1 MDVMETDVIVI
12 SAGTAGLAATVAA
25 AQAGAK
31 VITFE
36 KASTT
41 GGAGNMAGGP
51 FAVESR
57 LQRMKKIALTSE
69 KAFNTMME
77 FTHWKVDA
85 RLVRAYFDKSGST
98 IDWLEKMGVEFT
110 DVFCHNY
117 SYYFTWHMIKGPGYP
132 VHQPG
137 AAAAMMTILTE
148 KARELGAKIYLRTP
162 VQKIL
167 KKGNQ
172 VTGVIAENSLGETIQ
187 ANANAVI
194 IAAGGCVDNPE
205 MAKKYTG
212 FEYGRNIFPSRIPGV
227 TGDGLR
233 MAWETGAAPTDIIM
247 QLGADVPDVKE
258 LVEVD
263 FTFQQPNLLVNL
275 SGERFMNEAIIPTT
289 SFGANP
295 ITRQKNQCAF
305 MIFDETTKNHYY
317 EYGLDFPPGSLVA
330 VPLLKLTNFD
340 EELKKALALGNNNIF
355 VADSIDELAVKAG
368 VNPAG
373 LKRTLAEYNQAC
385 DCGRDTIFSKDSR
398 YLKAI
403 RQPKFY
409 AARLVLI
416 GLETFG
422 GIKIN
427 YKTEVLN
434 KQDEVIPGL
443 YAAGNDAN
451 SIYSDTY
458 PFFLPGNTLGFS
470 LNTGRIAGENAANYV
485 KSTNNQA

>member
-1 MDVMETDVIVI
+1 MNLMEADVAVV

-31 VITFE
+31 VVTLE

-69 KAFNTMME
+69 KAFNAMME
-77 FTHWKVDA
+77 FTHWRVDA
-85 RLVRAYFDKSGST
+85 RLVRAYFDKSAST
-98 IDWLEKMGVEFT
+98 IDWLEKLGVEFT
-110 DVFCHNY
+110 EVSCHNY

-132 VHQPG
+132 IQQPG
-137 AAAAMMTILTE
+137 AAAAMVTILTE
-148 KARELGAKIYLRTP
+148 KARELGARIYLRTP

-172 VTGVIAENSLGETIQ
+172 VTGVIAENSSGESIQ
-187 ANANAVI
+187 VNAKAVI
-194 IAAGGCVDNPE
+194 VAAGGCVDNPE

-212 FEYGRNIFPSRIPGV
+212 FEYGKSIFPSRIPGV

-233 MAWETGAAPTDIIM
+233 MAWESGAAPTEIIM
-247 QLGADVPDVKE
+247 QLGAGVPDVKE
-258 LVEVD
+258 LMEVD

-275 SGERFMNEAIIPTT
+275 SGERFMNEAIISTT

-295 ITRQKNQCAF
+295 IARQKNQCAF
-305 MIFDETTKNHYY
+305 MIFDETARSHYF
-317 EYGLDFPPGSLVA
+317 ESGLDFPPGSLVGI
-330 VPLLKLTNFD
+330 PLVKLSNFD
-340 EELKKALALGNNNIF
+340 EELKKALAKGNKNIY
-355 VADSIDELAVKAG
+355 VAESIEEIATKAG
-368 VNPAG
+368 INPEG

-385 DCGRDTIFSKDSR
+385 DIGRDTIFSKDAR

-403 RQPKFY
+403 RQPQFY
-409 AARLVLI
+409 AARLVLE

-427 YKTEVLN
+427 YKTEVIN

-451 SIYSDTY
+451 SIYGDTY

-470 LNTGRIAGENAANYV
+470 LNTGRIAGENAANYA
-485 KSTNNQA
+485 KST